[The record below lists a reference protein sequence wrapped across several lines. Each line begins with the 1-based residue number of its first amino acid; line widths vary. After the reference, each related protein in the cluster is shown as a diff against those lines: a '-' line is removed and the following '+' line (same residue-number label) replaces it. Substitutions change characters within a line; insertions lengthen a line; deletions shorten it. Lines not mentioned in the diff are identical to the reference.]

1 MKDFFEDLGKRL
13 GETAETVTNKA
24 GEAIEIQRLKSKVR
38 RLARENAVD
47 LMEIGRMVYDRY
59 KEGGEVD
66 EEAES
71 LCESISS
78 REASMNGYNK
88 KIAGLKGAFECSS
101 CGKMVAQKLRKKMR
115 RRKSLK
121 EKYATKP
128 GKKKRAKKV
137 TA

>member
-1 MKDFFEDLGKRL
+1 M
-13 GETAETVTNKA
+13 
-24 GEAIEIQRLKSKVR
+24 R

-101 CGKMVAQKLRKKMR
+101 CGKMVAKDMSFCPYCGAKAEKDDE